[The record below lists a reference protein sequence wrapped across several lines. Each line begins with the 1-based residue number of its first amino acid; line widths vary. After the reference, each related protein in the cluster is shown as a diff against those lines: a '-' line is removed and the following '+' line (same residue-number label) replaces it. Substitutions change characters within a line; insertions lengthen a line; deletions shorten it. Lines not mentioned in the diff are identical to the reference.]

1 MSESG
6 AISYRIQRCCSDGER
21 RLTCG
26 FSNPCNLRSLLVP
39 AVQLGFGGYLAVDLA
54 VKMAVEVPV
63 ENGGRNKR

>member
-1 MSESG
+1 MSDPE
-6 AISYRIQRCCSDGER
+6 AILYQIQRCYNDGER
-21 RLTCG
+21 CLTCG

-63 ENGGRNKR
+63 ENGGRNKQ